1 MEPKAHTCAMMNSD
15 LRSVTADW
23 VKYLL
28 ALMTPLYFARVASFI
43 PYFNYPLSLK
53 YVTKISMY

>member
-1 MEPKAHTCAMMNSD
+1 MINAD
-15 LRSVTADW
+15 LRSITADW

-28 ALMTPLYFARVASFI
+28 VLMSPLYFARVASFI
-43 PYFNYPLSLK
+43 LFFNYPLSLK